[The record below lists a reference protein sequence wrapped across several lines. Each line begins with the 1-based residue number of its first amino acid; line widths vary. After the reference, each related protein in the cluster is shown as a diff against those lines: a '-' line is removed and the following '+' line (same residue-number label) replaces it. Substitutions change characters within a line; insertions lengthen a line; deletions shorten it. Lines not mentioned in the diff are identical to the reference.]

1 MKDLLW
7 KIYLVAADFGGW
19 LALCFI
25 GLLVILGFVGC
36 VVAYVLT
43 KKSRL
48 FRNLA
53 IALTVVFVVANGLV
67 FQSFKTADA
76 KANAALAVFIEKTIT
91 EGYVDQY
98 QIERESTWQSKDFTE
113 SYTIN
118 HSDELFGIWEF
129 SVVFTNNLSYHFD
142 LRYDNGI
149 WHVLT
154 RRI

>member
-36 VVAYVLT
+36 IVAYALT

-76 KANAALAVFIEKTIT
+76 KANTALADFIEKTIV
-91 EGYVDQY
+91 GVSVDQY
-98 QIERESTWQSKDFTE
+98 QIERESTWQPKDFTR

-118 HSDELFGIWEF
+118 HSDELLGVWEF
-129 SVVFTNNLSYHFD
+129 TVVFTNNRSYHFA
-142 LRYDNGI
+142 LRYDSGI

-154 RRI
+154 RQI